1 MDNRYAAHDAYIRPA
16 FGAPEFWRVIVMIIA
31 FEAVFAV
38 SADIF
43 AALLPTEGLRQEF
56 HEGVTTFGTLAQFLS
71 FGIALAGF
79 LVLLNMLHGRGL
91 ASLIGPYETAR
102 HDLVT
107 VTLGVSVW
115 LLAME
120 ILPPWFDP
128 SQVEMAHNFVVWLG
142 LVPVTLAVLLVQ
154 VGTEELF
161 FRGYL
166 QQQFAA
172 ISRSPWAWMVL
183 PSVMFGGLHYWNGN
197 GPAEGFIW
205 AVWATGLGIACADI
219 TARTGN
225 IGGAVG
231 LHLANNAFALLIVH
245 IEGWPTSGVALFLY
259 PYEDPALYSGGLE
272 TLTQPWMIAEAMVL
286 GLTTWIMW
294 LAARIALRC

>member
-1 MDNRYAAHDAYIRPA
+1 MDNRYAAHDAFIRPA
-16 FGAPEFWRVIVMIIA
+16 FGAPEFWRVIVMIVA
-31 FEAVFAV
+31 FEVVFV
-38 SADIF
+38 LSGDVF

-56 HEGVTTFGTLAQFLS
+56 YDGVTTFGTLAQFLS

-79 LVLLNMLHGRGL
+79 LLLLSLLHGRGI
-91 ASLIGPYETAR
+91 ASLIGPYEQAR
-102 HDLVT
+102 RDLIL
-107 VTLGVSVW
+107 VTLGVSFW
-115 LLAME
+115 LLVIE
-120 ILPPWFDP
+120 ILPPWIDP
-128 SQVEMAHNFVVWLG
+128 SQVEMPHGFVIWLG

-172 ISRSPWAWMVL
+172 VSRSPWAWMVV

-197 GPAEGFIW
+197 GPAEGLVW
-205 AVWATGLGIACADI
+205 AVWATALGIACADL

-225 IGGAVG
+225 IGAAVA

-245 IEGWPTSGVALFLY
+245 IAGWPTSGVALFLY

-272 TLTQPWMIAEAMVL
+272 TLAEPWMVFEAIVL
-286 GLTTWIMW
+286 GMTTWIMW
-294 LAARIALRC
+294 LAARITLRC